1 MGLRSRHYR
10 VLISTLP
17 LTVKIKYDS
26 SDKTLR
32 ITLDTNKI
40 SFFFCLSEHIKI
52 WAVFPVP

>member
-17 LTVKIKYDS
+17 LTVRIKYDS

-40 SFFFCLSEHIKI
+40 SFFSAYLNILRYGLFSQ
-52 WAVFPVP
+52 